1 LELVAA
7 RPWLGW
13 GAAAFSVLYPIYAAK
28 RWHGHSHNLPL
39 ELAISHGLPVMLLI
53 VGTVLLLL
61 VVALRKGI
69 LQKAPMERAWW
80 TATLVLV
87 AMHATDLPF
96 FDSRL
101 NILGWTLLAGLA
113 AFNQEVAQTPDPR
126 PDRDGPAASSE
137 LGGP

>member
-1 LELVAA
+1 M
-7 RPWLGW
+7 
-13 GAAAFSVLYPIYAAK
+13 LYPIYAAK

-61 VVALRKGI
+61 VVALRRGI

-87 AMHATDLPF
+87 AMHATDLPL

-113 AFNQEVAQTPDPR
+113 AFNQEREQTPSPR
-126 PDRDGPAASSE
+126 PDRDAPAASPE
-137 LGGP
+137 PGAP

>member
-1 LELVAA
+1 
-7 RPWLGW
+7 
-13 GAAAFSVLYPIYAAK
+13 
-28 RWHGHSHNLPL
+28 
-39 ELAISHGLPVMLLI
+39 MLLI

-101 NILGWTLLAGLA
+101 TILGWTLLAGLA
-113 AFNQEVAQTPDPR
+113 AFNQEVAQTPTPDPR

>member
-1 LELVAA
+1 MGSEMCI
-7 RPWLGW
+7 RDR
-13 GAAAFSVLYPIYAAK
+13 

-61 VVALRKGI
+61 VLALRKGI

-87 AMHATDLPF
+87 AMHATDLPL

-113 AFNQEVAQTPDPR
+113 SFNQEVGRNPQPG

-137 LGGP
+137 PGAP

>member
-1 LELVAA
+1 MVAA

-39 ELAISHGLPVMLLI
+39 ELAISHGLPVMLLV

-61 VVALRKGI
+61 VVALRRGI

-87 AMHATDLPF
+87 AMHATDLPL

-113 AFNQEVAQTPDPR
+113 SFNQEVGQMPQPR
-126 PDRDGPAASSE
+126 PDRDGPAASPE
-137 LGGP
+137 PGAP

>member
-1 LELVAA
+1 M
-7 RPWLGW
+7 
-13 GAAAFSVLYPIYAAK
+13 
-28 RWHGHSHNLPL
+28 
-39 ELAISHGLPVMLLI
+39 LAI

-61 VVALRKGI
+61 VLALRKGI

-87 AMHATDLPF
+87 AMHATDLPV

-113 AFNQEVAQTPDPR
+113 AFNQEVGSTPQLG

-137 LGGP
+137 PGAP